1 MATSDMESLYQ
12 QLVLHIKEL
21 KRAAVAFSGG
31 VDSSLLAYIA
41 HEALCGKPDGPDGK
55 AGDLHAIT
63 IKTPYIPDWEIDE
76 AQLFAQ
82 KYHINLEIIELEI
95 PPQIIQN
102 PPDRCYL
109 CKKEIFTA
117 IRNHAQ
123 KLGINTIIEG
133 SNKDDVN
140 DYRPGMRALKE
151 LNIASPL
158 LELGISKK
166 SLRALS
172 RELGLPTWD
181 KPAYACLLSRI
192 PYHTEITAEGLER
205 IAKAEIVLRE
215 LNISGSRVR
224 SHGDIA
230 RIEVPVTSFADLL
243 KNDVRTL
250 LIEKIKHCG
259 YLYVTLDLEG
269 YQTGSLNKTLG
280 IMDSGSSPE

>member
-1 MATSDMESLYQ
+1 MANISDIESPYQ
-12 QLVLHIKEL
+12 QLVRHIKAL
-21 KRAAVAFSGG
+21 KRAVVAFSGG

-41 HEALCGKPDGPDGK
+41 HESLCSKPDGKP
-55 AGDLHAIT
+55 GDVVAIT
-63 IKTPYIPDWEIDE
+63 IKTPYIPDWEIEE
-76 AQLFAQ
+76 AHLFAH
-82 KYHINLEIIELEI
+82 KFNIIHEIIELEI
-95 PPQIIQN
+95 PAQIIQN

-117 IRNHAQ
+117 ILNHAQ
-123 KLGINTIIEG
+123 KIGINTIIEG

-158 LELGISKK
+158 LELGITKK
-166 SLRALS
+166 TLRELS
-172 RELGLPTWD
+172 RELGLPTWN

-192 PYHTEITAEGLER
+192 PYHTEITAGELER
-205 IAKAEIVLRE
+205 IAKAEVVLRE

-243 KNDVRTL
+243 KNDVRTC

-269 YQTGSLNKTLG
+269 YQTGSLNKTLR
-280 IMDSGSSPE
+280 IENHE